1 MEIHD
6 EIFRDIQ
13 ACWEGNATGEQVDR
27 VKKWIEENEENHRE
41 YERLS
46 RLYYRL
52 GYAKRWDEIDTRAA
66 GASLL
71 KRISRTRKRKMSRY
85 AWRCVAAA
93 CVIVGGMMFLW
104 MKETPR
110 TGVFP
115 LNLSEVRSG
124 SPKAT
129 LVLSDGRHVS
139 LAADTLFR
147 MQVQGTLLKEDA
159 VGGLKYE
166 IPDSL
171 RDISRGQAIT
181 YNRLVVPRGGE
192 YIMTLSD
199 GTRVWLNAETEL
211 RFPVVFAKDKR
222 EVHVKG
228 EAYFEVVKDSSRPF
242 IVHASGVSTRVL
254 GTSFNVMAYGNEPLA
269 EITLVEG
276 KVEVESRGNTCLL
289 TPGWQAV
296 VDSDTRQLSRR
307 EVNVSSYVSWR
318 DGLFDFGEMTLEEL
332 VMKLSRWYDVDF
344 FFVNSGARAKRF
356 TGAIKR
362 NNTLQF
368 MLDFIEKTSDVYFK
382 VDGKVIQIHER

>member
-13 ACWEGNATGEQVDR
+13 ACWQGNATGEQVDR

-52 GYAKRWDEIDTRAA
+52 GYAKRWDEIDMRAA

-85 AWRCVAAA
+85 VWRCVAAA

-104 MKETPR
+104 MKEIPR
-110 TGVFP
+110 TGEFP

-159 VGGLKYE
+159 IGGLKYE

-192 YIMTLSD
+192 YTLVLAD
-199 GTRVWLNAETEL
+199 GTTVYLNAESEL
-211 RFPVVFAKDKR
+211 RFPKQFRGKKR
-222 EVHVKG
+222 KVYLTG
-228 EAYFEVVKDSSRPF
+228 EGYFDVQRNEKQPF
-242 IVHASGVSTRVL
+242 IVEAQQVAIRVL
-254 GTSFNVMAYGNEPLA
+254 GTSFGVRAY
-269 EITLVEG
+269 T
-276 KVEVESRGNTCLL
+276 
-289 TPGWQAV
+289 
-296 VDSDTRQLSRR
+296 R
-307 EVNVSSYVSWR
+307 EVNVLTTLVQGRVNVEADGQQVELNPGQQADFNRENDRLTVAEVDVEQYVGWK
-318 DGLFDFGEMTLEEL
+318 DGRLVFDNKPLEFILEEL
-332 VMKLSRWYDVDF
+332 GRWYSFDVF
-344 FFVNSGARAKRF
+344 YTNKELKEIPYSLN
-356 TGAIKR
+356 IKKHEDIAHV
-362 NNTLQF
+362 LK
-368 MLDFIEKTSDVYFK
+368 FIERT
-382 VDGKVIQIHER
+382 GKVKFEVNKNMIIVK